1 MVTKQQVIS
10 PERFASA
17 LSYDGF
23 IAQAEKNLDEFKD
36 NYENTKVSD
45 AQKQRLQQI
54 VARPNGPKKLLVL
67 GEDWCPD
74 VYRGLPVLARL
85 AEAAGIEF
93 RALPRDKNLD
103 IMNAYLNKG
112 EFQSIPCAI
121 FLTDNLDQ
129 VLVWHERPEKA
140 NREIS
145 QMRDIVGDRSREEAA
160 DDLLKFRRG
169 PVWASWRDATIDE
182 ITDRLDQATK

>member
-10 PERFASA
+10 PERYASA

-36 NYENTKVSD
+36 NYENTKVSE
-45 AQKQRLQQI
+45 AQKQRLQAV
-54 VARPNGPKKLLVL
+54 VAKQNGPKKLLVL

-93 RALPRDKNLD
+93 KALPRDKNLD

-121 FLTDNLDQ
+121 FLTGNLDQ

-169 PVWASWRDATIDE
+169 PVWASWRDGTIDE
-182 ITDRLDQATK
+182 IAGKLEEATK

>member
-1 MVTKQQVIS
+1 MVTRQQVIS
-10 PERFASA
+10 PERYASA

-45 AQKQRLQQI
+45 AAKQRLQAV

-93 RALPRDKNLD
+93 KALPRDKNLD

-121 FLTDNLDQ
+121 FLTGNLDQ
-129 VLVWHERPEKA
+129 VLVWHERPDKA

-145 QMRDIVGDRSREEAA
+145 QMRDIAGDRSREEAA
-160 DDLLKFRRG
+160 ADLLKFRRG
-169 PVWASWRDATIDE
+169 PVWGSWRDATIDE
-182 ITDRLDQATK
+182 IAGKLDEATK

>member
-1 MVTKQQVIS
+1 MVTKQEMVTS
-10 PERFASA
+10 ERFASA
-17 LSYDGF
+17 LTYDGF

-36 NYENTKVSD
+36 NYEGTKVTD
-45 AQKQRLQQI
+45 EQKRRLQAL
-54 VARPNGPKKLLVL
+54 VAKPNGPKKLLVL

-93 RALPRDKNLD
+93 KSLPRDQNLD

-112 EFQSIPCAI
+112 EFQSVPCALFYTGNMDLI
-121 FLTDNLDQ
+121 LS
-129 VLVWHERPEKA
+129 WHERPEKA
-140 NREIS
+140 NQEIH
-145 QMRDIVGDRSREEAA
+145 QMRDIVGSRTREEAA

-169 PVWASWRDATIDE
+169 PVWAGWRGATIDE
-182 ITDRLDQATK
+182 LISLLEAKVG

>member
-1 MVTKQQVIS
+1 MVTKQQVVS

-17 LSYDGF
+17 LTYEGF

-45 AQKQRLQQI
+45 AAKRRLQAV
-54 VARPNGPKKLLVL
+54 VAKPNGPKKLLVL

-112 EFQSIPCAI
+112 EFQSIPCAL
-121 FLTDNLDQ
+121 FFTDNMDL

-140 NREIS
+140 NQEIS
-145 QMRDIVGDRSREEAA
+145 QMRDIAGNRTREEAA

-169 PVWASWRDATIDE
+169 PVWASWRDATIEE
-182 ITDRLDQATK
+182 ITGRLEAQTQ

>member
-36 NYENTKVSD
+36 NYENTKVSA
-45 AQKQRLQQI
+45 AQQQRLQAV
-54 VARPNGPKKLLVL
+54 VAKPNGPKKLLVL

-93 RALPRDKNLD
+93 KALPRDKNLD

-160 DDLLKFRRG
+160 GDLLKFRRG

-182 ITDRLDQATK
+182 ITEKLEAATK